1 MAKKSRKKRNT
12 GFRLIAFV
20 ILLLFGI
27 VTYNRSVLEE
37 ERKEKEAELQNLQ
50 VVYAREQERT
60 LELDEE
66 KAYRQTKKY
75 IEELA
80 REKIGLVYEDEIIF
94 EENSQLE
101 TIGFYAFQNC
111 ISFPQNHFL
120 LFYHSDSL
128 C

>member
-1 MAKKSRKKRNT
+1 MAKKSRKKRKT

-27 VTYNRSVLEE
+27 VTYKRSALEE
-37 ERKEKEAELQNLQ
+37 ERKDKEAELQNLK

-60 LELDEE
+60 LELNEE

-80 REKIGLVYEDEIIF
+80 REKVGLVYPDEIIF
-94 EENSQLE
+94 EEN
-101 TIGFYAFQNC
+101 N
-111 ISFPQNHFL
+111 
-120 LFYHSDSL
+120 D
-128 C
+128 

>member
-12 GFRLIAFV
+12 GFKLIAFV

-27 VTYNRSVLEE
+27 VTYNRSALEE
-37 ERKEKEAELQNLQ
+37 ERKEKEAELHNLQ
-50 VVYAREQERT
+50 LVYAREQERT
-60 LELDEE
+60 LELNEE

-94 EENSQLE
+94 EEN
-101 TIGFYAFQNC
+101 N
-111 ISFPQNHFL
+111 
-120 LFYHSDSL
+120 D
-128 C
+128 

>member
-60 LELDEE
+60 LELDE
-66 KAYRQTKKY
+66 
-75 IEELA
+75 
-80 REKIGLVYEDEIIF
+80 
-94 EENSQLE
+94 
-101 TIGFYAFQNC
+101 
-111 ISFPQNHFL
+111 
-120 LFYHSDSL
+120 
-128 C
+128 